1 MKFRQRSQ
9 LSSFV
14 AQNVAPKNPGKNDI
28 CLIADMSPRWNGE
41 DEIQLFQ
48 GTLFGFWH
56 QAEDQTKG
64 QDIESTLKK
73 WSASFRVYLQDVET
87 FRRKGKLTQKIRTRL

>member
-9 LSSFV
+9 SSSFV
-14 AQNVAPKNPGKNDI
+14 AQNVAPENPGKNDF
-28 CLIADMSPRWNGE
+28 CLIADVSPRWDGE

-56 QAEDQTKG
+56 
-64 QDIESTLKK
+64 
-73 WSASFRVYLQDVET
+73 
-87 FRRKGKLTQKIRTRL
+87 